1 MLYTPQMKE
10 EVRKHKPPHDF
21 AIDIVEY
28 DLNPKFIGIR
38 FYESQWKRYS
48 DSERL
53 KCILYLDTVKSIIES
68 HGVRVTLEPI
78 SDILDEK
85 VGR

>member
-1 MLYTPQMKE
+1 MLYTPKMRE
-10 EVRKHKPPHDF
+10 EVGRHRPPIDF
-21 AIDIVEY
+21 MIDIVEY

>member
-1 MLYTPQMKE
+1 MLYTPKMKE

-21 AIDIVEY
+21 LVDIVEY
-28 DLNPKFIGIR
+28 NLNPKFIAVR
-38 FYESQWKRYS
+38 FYESQWKRYN